1 MPYELRIQF
10 HQSIG
15 RIFLKNFSPL
25 RQIFDI
31 TWRLF
36 EECLPTQN
44 PSGVRLAASCA
55 EDLRGVER
63 GVAVAAPA
71 SLRGGSSCSPGET
84 PSVED
89 GDFKKDGD
97 GEGEYHVKYGAAL
110 GCDD

>member
-15 RIFLKNFSPL
+15 RIFLKNFSSL

-63 GVAVAAPA
+63 GVAVAAPS
-71 SLRGGSSCSPGET
+71 SLRGGSRFSPGV
-84 PSVED
+84 PPPVEA
-89 GDFKKDGD
+89 GDFQTDV
-97 GEGEYHVKYGAAL
+97 EGIEDYH
-110 GCDD
+110 D